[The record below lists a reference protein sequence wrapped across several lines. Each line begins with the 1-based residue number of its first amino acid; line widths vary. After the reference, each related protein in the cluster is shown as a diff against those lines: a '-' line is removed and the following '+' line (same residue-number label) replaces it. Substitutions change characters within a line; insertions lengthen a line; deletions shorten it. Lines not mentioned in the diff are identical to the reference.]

1 MHTDKA
7 EYLHQL
13 STQLY
18 EGQQEGVVDMEEVWK
33 AIPNFDGYEAS
44 SFGRIRSWWTPGKRG
59 IGLGK
64 GSGKRVL
71 SNKPRLHKFS
81 LDKDGYQDTSLTGND
96 GIHRR
101 MRVHRLV
108 AMAFIPN
115 PGNLPQ
121 VNHKNENKSDN
132 NVENLEW
139 CDCTY
144 NINYGTARRRAALKR
159 MKQVARYD
167 LNGNYI
173 DSFESADEVMRKTGI
188 RHIGSVCNKKR
199 NSAGGYQWRYSNDT
213 ENISPIH
220 YRIPK
225 RRTVKVDCYDKNGL
239 FVKSY
244 DSLASASNDKNVAVC
259 QISAVLKGRQI
270 TAHDYIWRYHDE
282 SGNIRNAT

>member
-1 MHTDKA
+1 MQTDKA

-18 EGQQEGVVDMEEVWK
+18 EGQQEGVVDMEEIWK

-71 SNKPRLHKFS
+71 SNKPRLHKFN

-115 PGNLPQ
+115 PDNLPQ

-144 NINYGTARRRAALKR
+144 NINYGTARRRAALKI

-173 DSFESADEVMRKTGI
+173 DSFESANEAMMKTGI

-199 NSAGGYQWRYSNDT
+199 DIAGGYQWRYTDNT
-213 ENISPIH
+213 ENIAPYCKKTYVSKN
-220 YRIPK
+220 RK
-225 RRTVKVDCYDKNGL
+225 RVECYDMKGN
-239 FVKSY
+239 FVRAY
-244 DSLASASNDKNVAVC
+244 DSITEASVDNKVSICSIDGA
-259 QISAVLKGRQI
+259 LHGRQHSS
-270 TAHDYIWRYHDE
+270 AGYVWKFSNE
-282 SGNIRNAT
+282 G

>member
-44 SFGRIRSWWTPGKRG
+44 SFGRIRSWWTVGGKRR

-64 GSGKRVL
+64 GSRKRVL
-71 SNKPRLHKFS
+71 SNTPKLHKFH
-81 LDKDGYQDTSLTGND
+81 LDKDGYQITSLTGND
-96 GIHRR
+96 GIHRS
-101 MRVHRLV
+101 MKVHRLV

-139 CDCTY
+139 CDGTY
-144 NINYGTARRRAALKR
+144 NINYGTALRRIALKK
-159 MKQVARYD
+159 MKRVARYD

-173 DSFESADEVMRKTGI
+173 DSFESAEEAIMKTGI
-188 RHIGSVCNKKR
+188 RHIRSVCTKKR
-199 NSAGGYQWRYSNDT
+199 NIAGGYQWRYTDNT
-213 ENISPIH
+213 ENIAPYCKKTYVAKNRKI
-220 YRIPK
+220 
-225 RRTVKVDCYDKNGL
+225 VECYDLKGN
-239 FVKSY
+239 FVRTY
-244 DSLASASNDKNVAVC
+244 DSITEAAVDNKVSTGS
-259 QISAVLKGRQI
+259 ITGALHGRQHSS
-270 TAHDYIWRYHDE
+270 AGYMWKFSNE
-282 SGNIRNAT
+282 G

>member
-1 MHTDKA
+1 
-7 EYLHQL
+7 
-13 STQLY
+13 
-18 EGQQEGVVDMEEVWK
+18 MEEVWK

-81 LDKDGYQDTSLTGND
+81 LDKDGYQSTSLTGND

-132 NVENLEW
+132 TVENLEW
-139 CDCTY
+139 CDGTY
-144 NINYGTARRRAALKR
+144 NINYGTALRRSALKR

-173 DSFESADEVMRKTGI
+173 DSFESASEAMRKTGI
-188 RHIGSVCNKKR
+188 RHIASVCNKKR
-199 NSAGGYQWRYSNDT
+199 NNAGGYQWRYTDNT
-213 ENISPIH
+213 ENITPYCKKTYVAKNI
-220 YRIPK
+220 K
-225 RRTVKVDCYDKNGL
+225 RVECYDLKGN
-239 FVKSY
+239 FVRAY
-244 DSLASASNDKNVAVC
+244 DSITEASVDNKVRICS
-259 QISAVLKGRQI
+259 ISGALHGRQHSS
-270 TAHDYIWRYHDE
+270 AGYVWKFSNE
-282 SGNIRNAT
+282 G